1 MSEPAPRKLRILH
14 YPTDT
19 GGNPT
24 GLSRAERRLGAQ
36 STVGVTQRSPY
47 GYDVD
52 IDLKLGH
59 RTRPGRLL
67 GKLRFAMTHL
77 FRHDVFHFNF
87 GTTLLPRVGPI
98 GVDLP
103 LLRALGK
110 KVFMTYQGDDARL
123 SEAMTNR
130 QRSKRH
136 ADLAYTKRHC
146 HRRFCVNPDLLRIVQ
161 DAEFVPYASV
171 DPAAIPIVESNHQS
185 PFTILHAPT
194 SRQAKGT
201 AAVLDAIEQLQDRH
215 DFEFLLIENQPHE
228 QAMLQYRKADL
239 VIDQLKIGWY
249 GGFAVEL
256 MAMGKPVICHICE
269 DDLQFIPPAMAE
281 DLPLIRATES
291 TLTDVL
297 DSILSSRD
305 QLGVIGKQCR
315 AYVEKWHDPLEI
327 ARRML
332 AIYED
337 PSRSFWTPDET

>member
-24 GLSRAERRLGAQ
+24 GLSCAENRLGAQ
-36 STVGVTQRSPY
+36 STVAVTQRSPY
-47 GYDVD
+47 RYDVD
-52 IDLKLGH
+52 VDLDLG
-59 RTRPGRLL
+59 RCTKPGRLL
-67 GKLRFAMTHL
+67 GKLNFAMHHL

-87 GTTLLPRVGPI
+87 GATLLPRMGPL

-110 KVFMTYQGDDARL
+110 KIFMTYQGDDARL
-123 SEAMTNR
+123 PEVMTNR
-130 QRSKRH
+130 QRNKRH
-136 ADLAYTKRHC
+136 ADLAYAKQYC

-171 DPAAIPIVESNHQS
+171 DPAAIPIVESDLQS

-194 SRQAKGT
+194 NREAKGT
-201 AAVLDAIEQLQDRH
+201 ASVINAIEKLRDIH
-215 DFEFLLIENQPHE
+215 EFEFLLIENLTHE

-256 MAMGKPVICHICE
+256 MAMGKPVICYIRE
-269 DDLQFIPPAMAE
+269 DDLRYVPPAMAS
-281 DLPLIRATES
+281 DLPIIRAAES
-291 TLTDVL
+291 TLMEVL
-297 DSILSSRD
+297 DSILTSRD
-305 QLGVIGKQCR
+305 QLAAIGKQCR
-315 AYVEKWHDPLEI
+315 AYVEKWHDPIDI

-332 AIYED
+332 AIYEK
-337 PSRSFWTPDET
+337 PSRPYWSSGEL